1 LGDETKKNHRK
12 LVIAYKPLI
21 SAFIDFA
28 ESEDIESDIVDRVRV
43 SVKELQA
50 EFLQQLE
57 NAKMGERLREG
68 LLIFL
73 NLDSSKINKIVSS

>member
-1 LGDETKKNHRK
+1 
-12 LVIAYKPLI
+12 VIAYKPLI

-68 LLIFL
+68 LLIF
-73 NLDSSKINKIVSS
+73 